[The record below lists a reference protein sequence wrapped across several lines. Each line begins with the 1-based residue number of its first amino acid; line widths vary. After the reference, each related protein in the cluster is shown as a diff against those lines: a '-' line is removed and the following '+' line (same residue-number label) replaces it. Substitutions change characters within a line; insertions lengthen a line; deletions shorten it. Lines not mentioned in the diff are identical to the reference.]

1 MAPGLFDKAK
11 RLMQK
16 ALPTVTKIID
26 TGIKVAGGVGQVLQS
41 VPIPQAQVIG
51 RGLQTGA
58 RYAGQ
63 GMDTIGD
70 LVSRMSG
77 QTQQQ
82 ISANS
87 EWRPSSSYRRGPLA
101 R

>member
-26 TGIKVAGGVGQVLQS
+26 TGIKVAGAAGQVLS
-41 VPIPQAQVIG
+41 AIPTPQTQALG